1 MELRHLLYFKTLAE
15 ELHFGNAAKRLF
27 ISQPPL
33 SRQIKELENELQVDL
48 FHRNNKKVALTEAGQ
63 YFYAQINELID
74 HLEQVKNTTRLIHEQ
89 VSGEL
94 RLGYISS
101 TPKGLIA
108 RILEELKMSFPN
120 LQINLI
126 EASSQSQI
134 ASLESGKLD
143 LSIIRSHSPNEVV
156 VKKLLFKDELCIVG
170 NANNYRPASIAQL
183 SKMDYISFNQDY
195 APEYFRLSE
204 EFCNKLGFEPK
215 IKHQCNNMNAIL
227 ELVKLN
233 IGYAIAPLS
242 MVKDMSDLSILSSS
256 NLKHKVESNVFLAY
270 HQDNS
275 RTGLMQ
281 IIERIIK
288 IQK

>member
-1 MELRHLLYFKTLAE
+1 MELRHILYFKTLAE
-15 ELHFGNAAKRLF
+15 ELHFGNAAKKLF

-48 FHRNNKKVALTEAGQ
+48 FHRNNKKVELTEAGQ
-63 YFYAQINELID
+63 YFYSQINELID

-108 RILEELKMSFPN
+108 RILEDLKHSFPN
-120 LQINLI
+120 LQVNLI

-134 ASLESGKLD
+134 KALENGRLD
-143 LSIIRSHSPNEVV
+143 LAIIRSSIPNPII
-156 VKKLLFKDELCIVG
+156 VKKLLFKDELCLVG
-170 NANNYRPASIAQL
+170 HQDSFGQQSIDQI

-195 APEYFRLSE
+195 APEYSRLSE
-204 EFCNKLGFEPK
+204 EFCNTISFEPK
-215 IKHQCNNMNAIL
+215 VKHQCNNMNAIL
-227 ELVKLN
+227 ELVRLKV
-233 IGYAIAPLS
+233 GYAIAPLS
-242 MVKDMSDLSILSSS
+242 MVKDIPDFSIISSS
-256 NLKHKVESNVFLAY
+256 GLKKKLDSNVYLAF

-275 RTGLMQ
+275 RTGLIQ
-281 IIERIIK
+281 IMERIMK

>member
-143 LSIIRSHSPNEVV
+143 LAIIRRLFSRNCYSRMNCVSLGMPIIIDQRP
-156 VKKLLFKDELCIVG
+156 LL
-170 NANNYRPASIAQL
+170 N
-183 SKMDYISFNQDY
+183 
-195 APEYFRLSE
+195 
-204 EFCNKLGFEPK
+204 
-215 IKHQCNNMNAIL
+215 
-227 ELVKLN
+227 
-233 IGYAIAPLS
+233 
-242 MVKDMSDLSILSSS
+242 
-256 NLKHKVESNVFLAY
+256 
-270 HQDNS
+270 
-275 RTGLMQ
+275 
-281 IIERIIK
+281 
-288 IQK
+288 

>member
-15 ELHFGNAAKRLF
+15 ELHFGNAAKKLF

-33 SRQIKELENELQVDL
+33 SRQIKELEIELEVDL

-63 YFYAQINELID
+63 YFYTQINELID
-74 HLEQVKNTTRLIHEQ
+74 HLEQAKNTTRLIHDQ

-108 RILEELKMSFPN
+108 RVLEELKQSFPN
-120 LQINLI
+120 LQVNLI
-126 EASSQSQI
+126 EASSQSQV
-134 ASLESGKLD
+134 ASLECGKLD
-143 LSIIRSHSPNEVV
+143 LSIIRSHIPNPII
-156 VKKLLFKDELCIVG
+156 VKQLLFKDELCIVG
-170 NANNYRPASIAQL
+170 HGNRFMKVSIDQL
-183 SKMDYISFNQDY
+183 SKLDYISFNQDY

-233 IGYAIAPLS
+233 IGYAVAPLS
-242 MVKDMSDLSILSSS
+242 MVKDMTDLSIINRSVV
-256 NLKHKVESNVFLAY
+256 KHKVESNVYLAY

-281 IIERIIK
+281 IIDRIMK